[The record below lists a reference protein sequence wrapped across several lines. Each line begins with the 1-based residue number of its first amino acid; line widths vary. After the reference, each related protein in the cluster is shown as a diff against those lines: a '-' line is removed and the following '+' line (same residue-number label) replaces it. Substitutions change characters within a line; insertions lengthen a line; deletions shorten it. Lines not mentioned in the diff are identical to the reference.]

1 MKSQAGIWINAGI
14 ILIILLSFFTFS
26 ENFYPLLNSDMAVNI
41 LMTPVF
47 SLPHDVYFWGQDRSG
62 NLIPLIA
69 HWFYQIT
76 GLQPVLIVSIVHYLI
91 LSTGFWALTRFV
103 KSGYGRM
110 VLALAWFFPPWH
122 FLEFLLILY
131 GIQASC
137 VILALNF
144 IDRSFSSKARWKC
157 LAWLSAGC
165 CMFIVAVWV
174 SDMALISLFALLLM
188 GGLYFCSAGKDPL
201 KMLSWRGLQVPALTV
216 LIWAVAGYFLLH
228 YAKGVSTPVHAY
240 DTGFLA
246 PASGI
251 ISNLH
256 IVLDSVTWAFLFLPE
271 NRIESVYA
279 WGLLIT
285 FVFLVMNSTRKGK
298 NRPGITSNPWFY
310 FFLLEALLTLMAV
323 VSSGWVAANGAGRR
337 YFTTCFISAMISL
350 VLWLEHLPEGHMR
363 NKFRLAV
370 LIVVVIGSLSGSLR
384 FYYPE
389 FRPSRIRVI
398 SALKYM
404 GDIGLIAEY
413 WNSYMS
419 ASPDPMHIKAT
430 PHDKDYV
437 RNPSLAREV
446 LNQPKIY
453 LIKDGWLDSFPDS
466 IIQFG
471 RTLRKKGHPFHIAD
485 AWLNRYEVVQ

>member
-41 LMTPVF
+41 LMTPAF
-47 SLPHDVYFWGQDRSG
+47 SLPHDIYFWGQDRSG
-62 NLIPLIA
+62 SLIPLIA
-69 HWFYQIT
+69 HWFYQVT
-76 GLQPVLIVSIVHYLI
+76 GLQPVLIVSIVHYLV
-91 LSTGFWALTRFV
+91 LCAGFWALTRFV
-103 KSGYGRM
+103 KSGFGRM
-110 VLALAWFFPPWH
+110 VVALAWFFPPWH

-144 IDRSFSSKARWKC
+144 LDRSFSAKARWKC
-157 LAWLSAGC
+157 LAWLSSGC
-165 CMFIVAVWV
+165 FMFIVSVWV
-174 SDMALISLFALLLM
+174 SDMAMISLLALLLM
-188 GGLYFCSAGKDPL
+188 GGLYFYSARKDPL
-201 KMLSWRGLQVPALTV
+201 KIISWRGLTVPAFTA
-216 LIWAVAGYFLLH
+216 LIWAVTGFFLIH
-228 YAKGVSTPVHAY
+228 YAKGVSTPVQAY
-240 DTGFLA
+240 NSGFLA
-246 PASGI
+246 SASGI
-251 ISNLH
+251 VSNLH
-256 IVLDSVTWAFLFLPE
+256 IALDSVIGVFLFSPE

-279 WGLLIT
+279 WGMLIT
-285 FVFLVMNSTRKGK
+285 LLFLVISKTRKIK
-298 NRPGITSNPWFY
+298 TRPGITSSPWFY
-310 FFLLEALLTLMAV
+310 FFLFEALLTLMAV
-323 VSSGWVAANGAGRR
+323 VTSGWVAANGAGRR
-337 YFTTCFISAMISL
+337 YFTTCFMSAAISL
-350 VLWLEHLPEGHMR
+350 VLWLENLPEGHMR

-370 LIVVVIGSLSGSLR
+370 LFVVIIGSLSGSLR

-404 GDIGLIAEY
+404 GNIGIIAEY

-430 PHDKDYV
+430 PHEKDYV
-437 RNPSLAREV
+437 RNPALAVEV
-446 LNQPKIY
+446 LTQPKIY
-453 LIKDGWLDSFPDS
+453 LIKDGWLASFPDS

-485 AWLNRYEVVQ
+485 AWLNRYEAVK